1 MNLSALKN
9 NLLVK
14 ADSQLIILMLMVSLP
29 HFEYI
34 PWWSVVIILLL
45 AVWRSIIISKNKYRP
60 GKVISALLT
69 ILAAIFI
76 YQKSGGF
83 SGIAAGSHLLVVMAF
98 FKLLESK
105 NRRDYMLLVILSFF
119 IIATN
124 FLFSQS
130 IATAA
135 YMFVCLFFTLVTM
148 ISINQKKSDI
158 SFKEKSAIS
167 LKLIA
172 YSIPLMIV
180 LFLFFPRITGP
191 LWNTDNDQSQAK
203 TGLSDSMEPGQIS
216 QLVYSNDLVFRAKF
230 KDKRPAQHKL
240 YWRALTLLN
249 FNGKKWTA
257 TSDSESGAVLHIN
270 SSGYEYTVTME
281 ASNKKWLYLLDLP
294 YQINNKHH
302 ISSDFTSH
310 TNKAL
315 NSLIQYTAHSSQ
327 NYYISN
333 NLDPH
338 FKSLAL
344 NTPDL
349 NKKTRELAERWRQK
363 STNSEE
369 IINQALAFFT
379 RQGFSYT
386 LSPARLTRANSIDQ
400 FLFETREGFC
410 EHYASAFAVLMRHA
424 GIPSRIVL
432 GYLGGE
438 LNPIDNILS
447 VNQSMAHSWT
457 EVWIDGK
464 GWIRIDPT
472 AAIAPDRININI
484 STALKDKKNLPLHLQ
499 INSETLLAIKQFM
512 SAIDNQWNQWVLNYD
527 ETHQK
532 KFLQFLTGTEYSLK
546 DISNLFIQIIL
557 ITLLLTGFAYFFNN
571 FKKIKDPVK
580 NDYKL
585 FLKKL
590 SKAGLPKL
598 SSEGPRDYKNRL
610 LKHLPAQKQE
620 ISFIMENYINLRYK
634 KNIGNSSAERF
645 RKAIRQFRAKKTT

>member
-1 MNLSALKN
+1 MNLSALKS
-9 NLLVK
+9 NLFLK
-14 ADSQLIILMLMVSLP
+14 ADSQLIILLFMVSLP

-34 PWWSVVIILLL
+34 PWWSVGIILLL
-45 AVWRSIIISKNKYRP
+45 SVWRSIIVSKNKYRP
-60 GKVISALLT
+60 GRLISALLT
-69 ILAAIFI
+69 ILTAIFI
-76 YQKSGGF
+76 YQKAGGF
-83 SGIAAGSHLLVVMAF
+83 TGISAGSHLLVVMVF

-105 NRRDYMLLVILSFF
+105 NSRDYMLLVILSFF

-130 IATAA
+130 IATAT
-135 YMFVCLFFTLVTM
+135 YMFLCLFFTLITM
-148 ISINQKKSDI
+148 ISINQKKSVI
-158 SFKEKSAIS
+158 PLREKAMIS

-172 YSIPLMIV
+172 FSLPLMIV

-191 LWNTDNDQSQAK
+191 LWNTNNDQPQAK
-203 TGLSDSMEPGQIS
+203 TGLSDSMEPGLIS
-216 QLVYSNDLVFRAKF
+216 QLVYSNELVFRAKF
-230 KDKRPAQHKL
+230 NNQIPPQHKL

-249 FNGKKWTA
+249 FNGKKWTT
-257 TSDSESGAVLHIN
+257 TSETESSAVLHIN

-281 ASNKKWLYLLDLP
+281 ASHKKWLFLLDLP
-294 YQINNKHH
+294 YQISNKHH

-310 TNKAL
+310 TDKAI
-315 NSLIQYTAHSSQ
+315 NSLIQYTANSSQ
-327 NYYISN
+327 NYYITN
-333 NLDPH
+333 KLDPN

-344 NTPDL
+344 STPRL
-349 NKKTRELAERWRQK
+349 NNKARQLAAIWREQ
-363 STNSEE
+363 STSPEE

-379 RQGFSYT
+379 QQGFSYT
-386 LSPARLTRANSIDQ
+386 LSPARLTRANAIDQ

-410 EHYASAFAVLMRHA
+410 EHYASAFAILMRHA

-438 LNPIDNILS
+438 FNPIDNIIS

-472 AAIAPDRININI
+472 AAIAPERINLNV
-484 STALKDKKNLPLHLQ
+484 SSALKDKENLPLHLK

-532 KFLQFLTGTEYSLK
+532 KFLKFLTGTDYSLK

-557 ITLLLTGFAYFFNN
+557 LTLLLTGFAYLFNN
-571 FKKIKDPVK
+571 LKKKKDPVK
-580 NDYKL
+580 NDYQL

-590 SKAGLPKL
+590 NKAGLPKQP
-598 SSEGPRDYKNRL
+598 SEGPRDYKNRL
-610 LKHLPAQKQE
+610 IKHFPAQKQE

-634 KNIGNSSAERF
+634 KDTANASAERL
-645 RKAIRQFRAKKTT
+645 RKAIRQFRAKKPT

>member
-1 MNLSALKN
+1 MNLSSLKN
-9 NLLVK
+9 MLFVK

-34 PWWSVVIILLL
+34 PWWSVILVLLL
-45 AVWRSIIISKNKYRP
+45 SVWRSLIISKNKYRP
-60 GKVISALLT
+60 GKVISASLT
-69 ILAAIFI
+69 ILSAIFI

-83 SGIAAGSHLLVVMAF
+83 SGISAGSHLLVVMAF

-105 NRRDYMLLVILSFF
+105 NSRDYMLLVILSFF

-135 YMFVCLFFTLVTM
+135 YMFLCLFCTLITM
-148 ISINQKKSDI
+148 VSINQNKSVVPLR
-158 SFKEKSAIS
+158 EKAFIS

-172 YSIPLMIV
+172 FSLPIMIV

-191 LWNTDNDQSQAK
+191 LWNTNNDQPQAK
-203 TGLSDSMEPGQIS
+203 TGLSDSMEPGLIS
-216 QLVYSNDLVFRAKF
+216 QLVYSNELVFRAKF
-230 KDKRPAQHKL
+230 SNQIPPQHKL
-240 YWRALTLLN
+240 YWRAITLLN
-249 FNGKKWTA
+249 FNGKKWT
-257 TSDSESGAVLHIN
+257 TTSESEASAVLHIN

-281 ASNKKWLYLLDLP
+281 ASNKKWLFLLDLP
-294 YQINNKHH
+294 YQISNKHH

-310 TNKAL
+310 TDKAI
-315 NSLIQYTAHSSQ
+315 NSLIQYTANSSQ

-338 FKSLAL
+338 FESLAL
-344 NTPDL
+344 TTPGL
-349 NKKTRELAERWRQK
+349 NNKSRKLAEKWRQQ
-363 STNSEE
+363 SASSEE

-379 RQGFSYT
+379 QQGFSYT
-386 LSPARLTRANSIDQ
+386 LSPARLTRANGIDQ

-410 EHYASAFAVLMRHA
+410 EHYASAFAILMRHA

-438 LNPIDNILS
+438 LNPIDNIIS
-447 VNQSMAHSWT
+447 VDQSMAHSWT
-457 EVWIDGK
+457 EVWINGK
-464 GWIRIDPT
+464 GWVRIDPT
-472 AAIAPDRININI
+472 AAIAPDRINLNV
-484 STALKDKKNLPLHLQ
+484 SSALKDKKNLPLHLK

-532 KFLQFLTGTEYSLK
+532 KFLKFLTGADYSLK

-557 ITLLLTGFAYFFNN
+557 ITLLLTGFAYLFNN
-571 FKKIKDPVK
+571 LKKKKDPIK
-580 NDYKL
+580 NDYQL

-590 SKAGLPKL
+590 TKAGLPKKI
-598 SSEGPRDYKNRL
+598 SEGPRDYKDRL
-610 LKHLPAQKQE
+610 IKHFPAQKQE
-620 ISFIMENYINLRYK
+620 ISFIIENYINLRYRK
-634 KNIGNSSAERF
+634 EIANASAERL
-645 RKAIRQFRAKKTT
+645 RKAIRQFRVKKST